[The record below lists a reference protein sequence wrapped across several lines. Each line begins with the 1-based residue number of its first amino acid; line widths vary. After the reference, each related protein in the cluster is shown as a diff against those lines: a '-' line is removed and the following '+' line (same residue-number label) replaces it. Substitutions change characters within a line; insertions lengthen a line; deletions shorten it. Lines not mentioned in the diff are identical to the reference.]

1 VEERSTKT
9 ARAAAEEWA
18 KGVQAAGGLRPT
30 HSQVERLV
38 EGSVAAEVRRTRTEH
53 NTHVKRARAAAGT
66 AGVVVSATACTDMHN
81 NNMRLVGTRVECALM
96 VQPGDRVGVF
106 IRGTD
111 GEVQWKGR
119 SGEWQKHRVE
129 RVEWRDD

>member
-1 VEERSTKT
+1 
-9 ARAAAEEWA
+9 
-18 KGVQAAGGLRPT
+18 
-30 HSQVERLV
+30 
-38 EGSVAAEVRRTRTEH
+38 
-53 NTHVKRARAAAGT
+53 
-66 AGVVVSATACTDMHN
+66 
-81 NNMRLVGTRVECALM
+81 M

-129 RVEWRDD
+129 RREWRDDSGGPVVLLVGQEGNS